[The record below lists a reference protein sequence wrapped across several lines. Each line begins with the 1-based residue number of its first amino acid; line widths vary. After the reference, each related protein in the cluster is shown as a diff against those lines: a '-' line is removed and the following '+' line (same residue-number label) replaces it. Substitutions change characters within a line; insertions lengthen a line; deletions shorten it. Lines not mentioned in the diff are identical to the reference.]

1 MVGSFMSSADIG
13 LFMLDTSLYESH
25 YGIVPTS
32 HVTWVPC
39 SWMKLA
45 EFYCFRQEACRTCAS
60 IVKADREGRDLC
72 AASALCA
79 SRREWSSSTGFEV
92 RLCGKV
98 EAADSES
105 GVTGSISVF
114 RREARQWLE
123 AHAPSEASPEDGPA
137 SRDYVLAWQKTQARD
152 GWAGIAWPK
161 EVGGRGLTVLE
172 QIVWFEE
179 YARAGA
185 PNPLNASFTMLNHAG
200 PTLISCGTPDQKAFH
215 LPKILAGEV
224 IWCQGFSEP
233 GAGSD
238 LASIRTRG
246 RVEGD
251 ELVIEGQKT
260 WSSFA
265 DIADWQEL
273 LIRTDPNNKTA
284 AALSWVICPMT
295 AAGITVRPI
304 RTMAGPRKY
313 CEVFYD
319 SVRVPLSNV
328 VGGLN
333 NGWATAMST
342 LSFERGTAALALL
355 IGLIFKVEK
364 LLAACPTERPEMRMR
379 LARLRAEGA
388 SIRAMTY
395 RFALDAENSVPDAS
409 GSINRLSFA
418 EFAQRVTAAAIDLY
432 GIDAPEVIG
441 MHRWGHD
448 YLDAFSETIA
458 GGTAEIQRN
467 IIAERVLGL
476 PRGPR

>member
-1 MVGSFMSSADIG
+1 M
-13 LFMLDTSLYESH
+13 
-25 YGIVPTS
+25 
-32 HVTWVPC
+32 
-39 SWMKLA
+39 
-45 EFYCFRQEACRTCAS
+45 
-60 IVKADREGRDLC
+60 
-72 AASALCA
+72 
-79 SRREWSSSTGFEV
+79 
-92 RLCGKV
+92 
-98 EAADSES
+98 ADSIA
-105 GVTGSISVF
+105 TF
-114 RREARQWLE
+114 RRQARAWLE
-123 AHAPSEASPEDGPA
+123 ANVPPELAPEDGPA
-137 SRDYVLAWQKTQARD
+137 SRDFVLAWQKAQAAG

-161 EVGGRGLTVLE
+161 EVGGRGLSVLE

-185 PNPLNASFTMLNHAG
+185 PSPLNASFVGLNHAG
-200 PTLISCGTPDQKAFH
+200 PTLIACGTPEQKSYH

-238 LASIRTRG
+238 LASLRTRG

-251 ELVIEGQKT
+251 ELVIDGQKI

-273 LIRTDPNNKTA
+273 LIRTDPEARTSS
-284 AALSWVICPMT
+284 ALSWVICPMS
-295 AAGITVRPI
+295 AKGITVRPI

-333 NGWATAMST
+333 NGWGTAMST
-342 LSFERGTAALALL
+342 LSFEQLL
-355 IGLIFKVEK
+355 VG
-364 LLAACPTERPEMRMR
+364 CPADRPEMRLR

-388 SIRAMTY
+388 SIRATTY
-395 RFALDAENSVPDAS
+395 RFALNSENTVPDAG
-409 GSINRLSFA
+409 GSIIRLAFA
-418 EFAQRVTAAAIDLY
+418 EFAQRVTAAAVDLY
-432 GIDAPEVIG
+432 GIDAPEVVG
-441 MHRWGHD
+441 MHGWGHD

-458 GGTAEIQRN
+458 GGSAEIQRN

-476 PRGPR
+476 PKGPR

>member
-1 MVGSFMSSADIG
+1 MNAM
-13 LFMLDTSLYESH
+13 T
-25 YGIVPTS
+25 P
-32 HVTWVPC
+32 
-39 SWMKLA
+39 
-45 EFYCFRQEACRTCAS
+45 
-60 IVKADREGRDLC
+60 
-72 AASALCA
+72 
-79 SRREWSSSTGFEV
+79 
-92 RLCGKV
+92 
-98 EAADSES
+98 
-105 GVTGSISVF
+105 SISTF
-114 RREARQWLE
+114 RRDARRWLE
-123 AHAPSEASPEDGPA
+123 ANVPSEPSPEDGPA
-137 SRDYVLAWQKTQARD
+137 SREYVLAWQRTQARG
-152 GWAGIAWPK
+152 GWAGIAWPQA
-161 EVGGRGLTVLE
+161 VGGRGLSVLE

-179 YARAGA
+179 YARAAA
-185 PNPLNASFTMLNHAG
+185 PSPLNASFVGLNHAG
-200 PTLISCGTPDQKAFH
+200 PTLIACGTPQQKAFH
-215 LPKILAGEV
+215 LPRILAGEV

-238 LASIRTRG
+238 LASLKTRG

-251 ELVIEGQKT
+251 ELVIDGQKI

-273 LIRTDPNNKTA
+273 LIRTDAEAKTS
-284 AALSWVICPMT
+284 AALTWVICSMSTP
-295 AAGITVRPI
+295 GITVRPI

-328 VGGLN
+328 VGGVN

-355 IGLIFKVEK
+355 IGLTLKVEK
-364 LLAACPTERPEMRMR
+364 LLAACPADRLELRLR

-388 SIRAMTY
+388 SIRATTY
-395 RFALDAENSVPDAS
+395 RFALDCENAVPDAS
-409 GSINRLSFA
+409 GSMIRLSFA

-432 GIDAPEVIG
+432 GIDAPEVVG
-441 MHRWGHD
+441 MHGWGHD

-476 PRGPR
+476 PKGPR